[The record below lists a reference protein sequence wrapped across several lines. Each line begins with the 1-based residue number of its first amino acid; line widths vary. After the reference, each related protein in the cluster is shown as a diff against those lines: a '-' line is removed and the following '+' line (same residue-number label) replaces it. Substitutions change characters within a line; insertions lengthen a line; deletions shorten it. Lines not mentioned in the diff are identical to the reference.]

1 MLVLVDSYLEY
12 PQSFRGIKRLMIFI
26 DGAYLAKN
34 LHDTFQGK
42 EWDCDPN
49 QLTTGLIQMTAKPMQ
64 PDLVRVYYYD
74 AIPDDEN
81 KLEGERKK
89 LLTNFEKLDNYQL
102 RKGRLKDSRNP
113 TELGKRKQKG
123 VDILLSIDMLS
134 KAYENHYDIAII
146 LTGDDD
152 FLDLVEAVKD
162 AGKRVVGVYFE
173 KHISEE
179 LKNAFDKV
187 VILNEKSLLDTK
199 IVNLKTS

>member
-1 MLVLVDSYLEY
+1 MVNSYLEY
-12 PQSFRGIKRLMIFI
+12 PQTFRGIKRLMIFI

-42 EWDCDPN
+42 EWSFDPK
-49 QLTTGLIQMTAKPMQ
+49 QLIEALIHLAARPMQ
-64 PDLVRVYYYD
+64 PDLVRAYYYD

-89 LLTNFEKLDNYQL
+89 LLTNFEQLDNYQL
-102 RKGRLKDSRNP
+102 RKGRLKDGRNP

-146 LTGDDD
+146 LSGDDD
-152 FLDLVEAVKD
+152 FLDLVEAIKD
-162 AGKRVVGVYFE
+162 AGKTVAGVFFE
-173 KHISEE
+173 DHISED
-179 LKNAFDKV
+179 LKNAFDKGLV
-187 VILNEKSLLDTK
+187 MNERSLLATN
-199 IVNLKTS
+199 IINLRT